1 MHTETKNL
9 GKAKALGILPAV
21 AALMVEPH
29 QYPSYQLILITQG
42 TIPEIFATFLGELAV
57 LEIIFS
63 FFQNFF
69 FFMKISQKSDSK
81 DGSEF

>member
-42 TIPEIFATFLGELAV
+42 TIPEIFATFLGELQSYIHQV
-57 LEIIFS
+57 LKTLTLYSGTHIGLCV
-63 FFQNFF
+63 Q
-69 FFMKISQKSDSK
+69 
-81 DGSEF
+81 

>member
-9 GKAKALGILPAV
+9 GKAKALGILPAM

-42 TIPEIFATFLGELAV
+42 TIPEIFATFFWELAV
-57 LEIIFS
+57 WEI
-63 FFQNFF
+63 FF
-69 FFMKISQKSDSK
+69 FFFNSFFLH
-81 DGSEF
+81 ENH